1 MAPALC
7 PLEISPFDFSASG
20 ELIERA
26 MRSTKRWIDA
36 GGLVR
41 QARSRELSAHHH

>member
-20 ELIERA
+20 QLIERA
-26 MRSTKRWIDA
+26 KRSTKKWIDA
-36 GGLVR
+36 GGLAR